1 MNELQPIETT
11 DSSLPAKLDVA
22 SRALSEATDDW
33 QRIDIRDYAKAI
45 EAASAILKRKGIQV
59 LAANLVQGAERA
71 ITKANPPKGRGEGR
85 KNSGILNPTI
95 SEEPIPPATIRDL
108 RKAHDNITDD
118 EFEQAKEQAIETE
131 TPLTRSYL
139 KEQSAE
145 KKNTMHTFGKQRNNT
160 EEWYTPSD
168 VIEKVRAVLGDIDL
182 DPASNPVANEVV
194 KARHIYTKDDDGLI
208 QKWSGTVFL
217 NPPFGSDKISQFVE
231 KLVDEYQSGNVSEA
245 ILLTESLSL
254 PNWFSKA
261 IAACNAMF
269 ITTDRFYYWNDSN
282 ETQRGWSKGCL
293 FYFGKNRQVFYD
305 VFKDIGTILTRYEV
319 VAC

>member
-1 MNELQPIETT
+1 
-11 DSSLPAKLDVA
+11 
-22 SRALSEATDDW
+22 
-33 QRIDIRDYAKAI
+33 
-45 EAASAILKRKGIQV
+45 
-59 LAANLVQGAERA
+59 
-71 ITKANPPKGRGEGR
+71 
-85 KNSGILNPTI
+85 
-95 SEEPIPPATIRDL
+95 
-108 RKAHDNITDD
+108 
-118 EFEQAKEQAIETE
+118 
-131 TPLTRSYL
+131 
-139 KEQSAE
+139 
-145 KKNTMHTFGKQRNNT
+145 MHTFGKQRNNT

-168 VIEKVRAVLGDIDL
+168 VIDRVRAVLGDIDL

-194 KARHIYTKDDDGLI
+194 KARRIYTKDDDGLV
-208 QKWSGTVFL
+208 QDWHGKVFL

-269 ITTDRFYYWNDSN
+269 ITTDRFYYWNDDN

>member
-59 LAANLVQGAERA
+59 QAANLVQGCRAGNCKGESAKRRKGNAESNVGFQ
-71 ITKANPPKGRGEGR
+71 IPQFL
-85 KNSGILNPTI
+85 KNLFKL
-95 SEEPIPPATIRDL
+95 ATIRDL

-145 KKNTMHTFGKQRNNT
+145 KKNTLHTFGKQRNNT

-194 KARHIYTKDDDGLI
+194 KARQIYTKDDDGLI

-231 KLVDEYQSGNVSEA
+231 KLVDEYQSGNVPEA
-245 ILLTESLSL
+245 IILTESLSL
-254 PNWFSKA
+254 PKWFSKA
-261 IAACNAMF
+261 IDACDAMF
-269 ITTDRFYYWNDSN
+269 MTD
-282 ETQRGWSKGCL
+282 
-293 FYFGKNRQVFYD
+293 
-305 VFKDIGTILTRYEV
+305 
-319 VAC
+319 

>member
-1 MNELQPIETT
+1 MRQAHNG
-11 DSSLPAKLDVA
+11 V
-22 SRALSEATDDW
+22 DD
-33 QRIDIRDYAKAI
+33 
-45 EAASAILKRKGIQV
+45 E
-59 LAANLVQGAERA
+59 
-71 ITKANPPKGRGEGR
+71 
-85 KNSGILNPTI
+85 
-95 SEEPIPPATIRDL
+95 
-108 RKAHDNITDD
+108 
-118 EFEQAKEQAIETE
+118 EFEQAKDYAVETE

-168 VIEKVRAVLGDIDL
+168 VIDRVRAVLGDIDL

-194 KARHIYTKDDDGLI
+194 KAKQIYTKDDDGLI

-254 PNWFSKA
+254 PKWFSKA
-261 IAACNAMF
+261 IDACDAMF
-269 ITTDRFYYWNDSN
+269 MTADRFYYWNDDN